1 MPASLTFITEL
12 ARKAGGHLLN
22 YFNPL
27 GTSAQLKGDRSLV
40 TEADLAADRWIAA
53 AIQER
58 FPGSMVLSEE
68 LNPALAE
75 KASEVWVVDPLDGTT
90 NFSLG
95 LPIWGVSIALLV
107 DGWPHAAAVHFP
119 VLGET
124 FTAAID
130 QGTCLNGE
138 RIFARPNDLGRPNT
152 FFSCC
157 SRTHRRYE
165 VNVRY
170 KTRILGSTCYSVC
183 AVARGMALISF
194 EATPKIWDIAACWL
208 IVRESGG
215 VVETYDNS
223 QPFPLQP
230 GRDYQQTDYP
240 TLAAASPDLLAYARR
255 GIRRKPGPLAPE

>member
-1 MPASLTFITEL
+1 M
-12 ARKAGGHLLN
+12 N

-27 GTSAQLKGDRSLV
+27 GTVSQLKRDRSLV

-58 FPGSMVLSEE
+58 FPGSKILSEE
-68 LNPALAE
+68 LNPVLAE
-75 KASEVWVVDPLDGTT
+75 KAPEVWVVDPLDGTT

-107 DGWPHAAAVHFP
+107 DGWPYAAAVHFP

-124 FTAAID
+124 FTAAIE
-130 QGTCLNGE
+130 QGVRLNGE
-138 RIFARPNDLGRPNT
+138 RISARPGEPGRPDT

-165 VNVRY
+165 VSVRY
-170 KTRILGSTCYSVC
+170 KTRILGSTSYSVC

-208 IVRESGG
+208 IVREAGG

-230 GRDYQQTDYP
+230 GRDYQLTDYP
-240 TLAAASPDLLAYARR
+240 ILAAASPELLAYARR
-255 GIRRKPGPLAPE
+255 EIRPKPEPSTPP